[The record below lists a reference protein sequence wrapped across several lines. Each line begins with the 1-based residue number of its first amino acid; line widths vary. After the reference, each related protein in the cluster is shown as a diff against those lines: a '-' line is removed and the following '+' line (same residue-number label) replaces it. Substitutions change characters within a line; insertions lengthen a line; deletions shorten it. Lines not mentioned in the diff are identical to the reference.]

1 MPVIASVIW
10 GAFLNI
16 IGSVVGRALV
26 ALGLGVVTFT
36 GMNAS
41 LDWMRDQA
49 VSSILQLDPQLVQL
63 LGVLKVGTFISI
75 ISSAVAVRLLLN
87 GVQSGTFKR
96 WVLK

>member
-41 LDWMRDQA
+41 LDWLRDQA
-49 VSSILQLDPQLVQL
+49 VSSILQLDPQVVQL

-75 ISSAVAVRLLLN
+75 ISSAVAVRLLLS

>member
-1 MPVIASVIW
+1 MSAIASVIW

-16 IGSVVGRALV
+16 IGSLVGRALV

-49 VSSILQLDPQLVQL
+49 VSSILQLDPQVVQL

>member
-16 IGSVVGRALV
+16 ISSVVGRALV

-49 VSSILQLDPQLVQL
+49 VSSILQLDPQVVQL

>member
-36 GMNAS
+36 GMNSS

-49 VSSILQLDPQLVQL
+49 VSSILQLDPQVVQL

>member
-1 MPVIASVIW
+1 MSVIASVIW

-49 VSSILQLDPQLVQL
+49 VSSILQLDPQVVQL

>member
-1 MPVIASVIW
+1 MSVIASVIW

-36 GMNAS
+36 GMNAL

-49 VSSILQLDPQLVQL
+49 VSSILQLDPQVVQL

>member
-1 MPVIASVIW
+1 MPAIASVIW

-49 VSSILQLDPQLVQL
+49 VSSILQLDPQVVQL

>member
-26 ALGLGVVTFT
+26 ALGLAVVTFT

-49 VSSILQLDPQLVQL
+49 VSSILQLDPQVVQL

>member
-1 MPVIASVIW
+1 MPAIASVIW

-49 VSSILQLDPQLVQL
+49 ISSILQLDPQVVQL

>member
-1 MPVIASVIW
+1 MPAIAAVIW

-16 IGSVVGRALV
+16 IGSIVGRALV

-36 GMNAS
+36 GVDVA
-41 LDWMRDQA
+41 LTWMKDQA
-49 VSSILQLDPQLVQL
+49 VSSILQLDPQVIQL

-75 ISSAVAVRLLLN
+75 ITSAVAVRLMLN

>member
-1 MPVIASVIW
+1 MSAIASVIW

-49 VSSILQLDPQLVQL
+49 VSSILQLDPQVVQL

>member
-49 VSSILQLDPQLVQL
+49 VSSILQLDPQVVQL

>member
-1 MPVIASVIW
+1 MQIIAAAIW

-36 GMNAS
+36 AVSSS
-41 LDWMRDQA
+41 LDWMKNQA
-49 VSSILQLDPQLVQL
+49 INSIMQLDPQVIQL

-75 ISSAVAVRLLLN
+75 ITSAVAVRLLLS

-96 WVLK
+96 WVIK

>member
-1 MPVIASVIW
+1 MSVIASVIW

-26 ALGLGVVTFT
+26 ALGLGVVTFA

-49 VSSILQLDPQLVQL
+49 VSSILQLDPQVVQL

-87 GVQSGTFKR
+87 GVQYGTFKR

>member
-1 MPVIASVIW
+1 MSAIASVIW

-26 ALGLGVVTFT
+26 ALGLGVVTFA

-49 VSSILQLDPQLVQL
+49 VSSILQLDPQVVQL

>member
-1 MPVIASVIW
+1 MPVIVSIIW

-36 GMNAS
+36 GVSAS
-41 LDWMRDQA
+41 IDWMKVQA
-49 VSSILQLDPQLVQL
+49 INALQNLDPQLIQL

-75 ISSAVAVRLLLN
+75 ITSAVAVRLLLT
-87 GVQSGTFKR
+87 GVQSGTLKR
-96 WVLK
+96 WVTK